1 MLAGVSKYMSA
12 AKDTDVQFPA
22 DNQPPA
28 APRPDAAQSVVRAP
42 GDHRNVSLALL
53 ATIAVVIALYF
64 GSSVFIPVMLAVL
77 LTYALSPV
85 VDLLHK
91 WKIPRVVGAA
101 LVLLGI
107 VGGTGSLA
115 YSLSDDLTELI
126 ETLPEAARNF
136 RQALRTE
143 GVTSPSAVGQ
153 MQKAASELERAARE
167 SGVQSPGTTSS
178 GATRVQIEKPRLNVS
193 DYLWSGAL
201 GAAALAGQ
209 TVIVLFLV
217 YFLLISGDT
226 FRRKL
231 VTITGP
237 AFSKKKITIQVLDEI
252 NSQIQRYLLVQI
264 SISTLVGIASWI
276 AFRWL
281 GLEHA
286 AIWAIAAGVLNLI
299 PYLGAVIVIA
309 GSAIVALLQF
319 GTLSMALLIG
329 GVSLLIRI
337 LEGMLLTPWLTGRAG
352 RMNPVVVFVG
362 VLFWGWLWGV
372 SGLLL
377 GVPIIMIIKAICDHV
392 EDLKPIGEL
401 LGD

>member
-1 MLAGVSKYMSA
+1 MSA
-12 AKDTDVQFPA
+12 AETTGVESPPE
-22 DNQPPA
+22 NQPPA
-28 APRPDAAQSVVRAP
+28 APQPDTTHSIDRAS
-42 GDHRNVSLALL
+42 GDFRNVSLALI
-53 ATIAVVIALYF
+53 AVIAVVFALYL
-64 GSSVFIPVMLAVL
+64 GSAVCIPVMLAVML
-77 LTYALSPV
+77 SYTLSPV

-91 WKIPRVVGAA
+91 WKIPRVVGAT

-107 VGGTGSLA
+107 VGGAGSLA
-115 YSLSDDLTELI
+115 YSLSDDLAELI
-126 ETLPEAARNF
+126 ETLPTAARNF
-136 RQALRTE
+136 RQTLHTE
-143 GVTSPSAVGQ
+143 GMTSPNAMGQ
-153 MQKAASELERAARE
+153 VQKAASELERAARE

-178 GATRVQIEKPRLNVS
+178 GATRVQIEQPRLNIT

-201 GAAALAGQ
+201 GTAALAGQ
-209 TVIVLFLV
+209 TAVVLFLV

-237 AFSKKKITIQVLDEI
+237 ALSKKKITIQVLDEI

-264 SISTLVGIASWI
+264 ATSTLVAIASWL

-286 AIWAIAAGVLNLI
+286 AVWAIAAGVFNLI
-299 PYLGAVIVIA
+299 PYVGAMIVTVGTA
-309 GSAIVALLQF
+309 LVALLQF
-319 GTLSMALLIG
+319 GSLRMALLVG
-329 GVSLLIRI
+329 GVSLLITS